1 MNEIESMDHKAQNI
15 GDHLRY
21 ILGLNDKVK
30 EVFVAIKS
38 TERQMDFLA
47 EHFCSNFPS
56 VGSSHYEA
64 KMQICTSLFEHA
76 DALDLLV
83 GFGSWACEDIDTS
96 ICKTGQLLFN
106 LGANLKESL
115 MSGESDTPETMKKSA
130 ESLKAIVDSF
140 CEYDREIRKYT
151 KPLASA
157 LENYNLYAV
166 RSLNSREGRDR

>member
-1 MNEIESMDHKAQNI
+1 MSDIESLDHKAQNI
-15 GDHLRY
+15 GNHLRY

-30 EVFVAIKS
+30 NVFVAIKS

-47 EHFCSNFPS
+47 ENFCSSYPNIERS
-56 VGSSHYEA
+56 YLEA
-64 KMQICTSLFEHA
+64 KSHICSRLFEHA

-106 LGANLKESL
+106 LGANLMDSL
-115 MSGESDTPETMKKSA
+115 MSDEPDTPETMKKSA

-140 CEYDREIRKYT
+140 REYDREIRKYT

-157 LENYNLYAV
+157 LDNYNLYAA
-166 RSLNSREGRDR
+166 RSLNSTEGRSR